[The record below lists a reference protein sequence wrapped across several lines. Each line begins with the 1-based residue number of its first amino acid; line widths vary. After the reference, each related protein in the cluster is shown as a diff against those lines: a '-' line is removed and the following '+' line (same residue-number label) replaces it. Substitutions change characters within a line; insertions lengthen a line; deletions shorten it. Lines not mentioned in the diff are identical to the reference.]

1 MRTALY
7 RDPMVSVLLQS
18 LLEAILGSYTNNYRE
33 VRRIQISIDLTKNQT
48 YHLTESIAS
57 KYYNILYKDGVP
69 ISVQFFDPYGISKAE
84 TLNLKFE
91 KIKKRYFDWEIIKNN
106 IEKIQRKSKSSKD
119 SIALSSDSNVID
131 KRIADSS
138 GTNDI
143 YKVDI
148 LKLAIQ

>member
-57 KYYNILYKDGVP
+57 KYYNILYEDGVS

-84 TLNLKFE
+84 TLNLKFSL
-91 KIKKRYFDWEIIKNN
+91 IHTFSFTHSLIHTFSFTHLHLDW
-106 IEKIQRKSKSSKD
+106 RVYVRSYVYLFS
-119 SIALSSDSNVID
+119 
-131 KRIADSS
+131 
-138 GTNDI
+138 
-143 YKVDI
+143 
-148 LKLAIQ
+148 